1 MKNAKSESKRTITGW
16 PKSQQHS
23 DWINESVEFLTPPK
37 DVNSSNFKERQS
49 GSAQW
54 RKSRGEAT
62 GGGRLATGVK
72 TGQIVQVKQNS
83 ENIFEFE
90 YCCATDK
97 YKINGNDESNWEKY
111 CQEANNFHRK
121 VERDWNMVY
130 LARNEDDNEK
140 RTIEWKFNVPQNSK
154 IEKIEILVNSAQF
167 QTGRVIWVSILQI
180 STDRIFRSI
189 ADFDRS
195 YFSVH
200 REN

>member
-1 MKNAKSESKRTITGW
+1 M
-16 PKSQQHS
+16 
-23 DWINESVEFLTPPK
+23 
-37 DVNSSNFKERQS
+37 
-49 GSAQW
+49 
-54 RKSRGEAT
+54 
-62 GGGRLATGVK
+62 ATGVK

-111 CQEANNFHRK
+111 CQEANKFHRK

-189 ADFDRS
+189 ADFGLS
-195 YFSVH
+195 
-200 REN
+200 